1 MAMEIHVFFRGK
13 LPSKAALGKT
23 MKELDFPL
31 SLKPATGPLEG
42 QSGYMPMRLRREET
56 GVEFDVFEGRS
67 AIDEFELDGVDP
79 SFDRVGNFRWGGAED
94 EMLAAMCGAAAL
106 AKLTNGIVFDEASD
120 RLLSP
125 DQAIEMAKE
134 HLASVAPEKTR
145 QSGTRP
151 ADIKRYLKPL
161 LELRLDLALID
172 RMLIIRP
179 VRHLLRG
186 AFFDRTSDKYRF
198 EIWRFLEPLYG
209 GPALL
214 GLVDSIYGWAW
225 PVWQPYFR
233 PLLVDC
239 LAEDIFES
247 VGKILTL
254 EDFANDMAL
263 VDPDRRG
270 SPHYFDAS
278 VRALVLAGERDRARE
293 FVDKMERSDPESRYW
308 PHWAKE
314 QREFLARDTEAI
326 CSEFHAKEDKLA
338 KASKLGD
345 VWEPT
350 PFPVELPQSERTSQ
364 LADPLFRPTPWIPRP
379 PELFGDPPEMPGEV
393 RFAKDWLRRS
403 GRVMLIAPLTPAE
416 AQERHRNVEPYVLA
430 ARLERGALALLDH
443 GGRDGLDPMPWSFR
457 NFTVQLHGAHDF
469 VRADYWKS
477 RDKDLLLLSNLEVR
491 KHGLS
496 PFWHCHFS
504 DKEDERTVRDS
515 RTELKDTRSLSSQ
528 ERALTRFPQ
537 PEFGR
542 FDDVVQRIFALL
554 QIEGYGYVP

>member
-1 MAMEIHVFFRGK
+1 
-13 LPSKAALGKT
+13 
-23 MKELDFPL
+23 
-31 SLKPATGPLEG
+31 
-42 QSGYMPMRLRREET
+42 MPMRLRREET

-403 GRVMLIAPLTPAE
+403 
-416 AQERHRNVEPYVLA
+416 A
-430 ARLERGALALLDH
+430 ARKETKLPSTRPADIKRYLKPLLELRPDLVLIGSAAIESYCSCRSLAPKPRS
-443 GGRDGLDPMPWSFR
+443 GIGKNRDMYLPR
-457 NFTVQLHGAHDF
+457 V
-469 VRADYWKS
+469 
-477 RDKDLLLLSNLEVR
+477 
-491 KHGLS
+491 
-496 PFWHCHFS
+496 
-504 DKEDERTVRDS
+504 S
-515 RTELKDTRSLSSQ
+515 RTDCYL
-528 ERALTRFPQ
+528 
-537 PEFGR
+537 
-542 FDDVVQRIFALL
+542 
-554 QIEGYGYVP
+554 